1 MVYHVLELYLKQ
13 KKSYRE
19 QRMQI
24 GGMKIIL
31 GITYICLIVL
41 SILSIVSLFINSYV
55 IFISE
60 ITTFIVLLIAV
71 VINDHKNIKKSND
84 RIKAYEDFLKE
95 LKKSLNTNRIDW
107 STDNRLGYLIGE
119 CNRVIDNSDKKRKN
133 FIRCVEVIMLPIA
146 KTVIDVMQANSKVF
160 PKTDIIVGIFVVIA
174 IVLAL
179 IVVVNTIAAFIDLLL
194 KTGSITEM
202 KNLRNTLND
211 LKHYSIN

>member
-41 SILSIVSLFINSYV
+41 SVLSIVSLFINSYI

-107 STDNRLGYLIGE
+107 STDNRLDYLIGE

>member
-1 MVYHVLELYLKQ
+1 
-13 KKSYRE
+13 
-19 QRMQI
+19 MQI

-60 ITTFIVLLIAV
+60 IATFIVLLIAV

-107 STDNRLGYLIGE
+107 STDNRLDYLIGE

-174 IVLAL
+174 LVLAL

>member
-41 SILSIVSLFINSYV
+41 SVLSIVSLFINSYI

-107 STDNRLGYLIGE
+107 STDNRLDYLIGE

-174 IVLAL
+174 LVLAL

>member
-1 MVYHVLELYLKQ
+1 MVYHVLELYLNQ
-13 KKSYRE
+13 KKNYRE

-24 GGMKIIL
+24 GGMKVIL

-41 SILSIVSLFINSYV
+41 SIFSIVSLFINSYI

-60 ITTFIVLLIAV
+60 IATFAVLLVAI
-71 VINDHKNIKKSND
+71 VINDRKNIKKSSD

-95 LKKSLNTNRIDW
+95 IKNNLNTNRIDW
-107 STDNRLGYLIGE
+107 STDNRLDYLIGE
-119 CNRVIDNSDKKRKN
+119 CNHVIENSDKKRKN
-133 FIRCVEVIMLPIA
+133 IIRCVEVILLPIA
-146 KTVIDVMQANSKVF
+146 KIIIDLMLANGEVL
-160 PKTDIIVGIFVVIA
+160 PRAEIIVGIFVTIVF
-174 IVLAL
+174 VLAL
-179 IVVVNTIAAFIDLLL
+179 IVVINAIAAFIDLLL

>member
-1 MVYHVLELYLKQ
+1 M
-13 KKSYRE
+13 
-19 QRMQI
+19 
-24 GGMKIIL
+24 
-31 GITYICLIVL
+31 
-41 SILSIVSLFINSYV
+41 
-55 IFISE
+55 
-60 ITTFIVLLIAV
+60 LLIAI
-71 VINDHKNIKKSND
+71 VINDRKNIKKTND

-107 STDNRLGYLIGE
+107 STDNRLDYLIGE

-174 IVLAL
+174 LVLAL

>member
-1 MVYHVLELYLKQ
+1 MVYHVLEIYLKQ
-13 KKSYRE
+13 KKHYRE

-41 SILSIVSLFINSYV
+41 SVLSIVSLFINSYI

-107 STDNRLGYLIGE
+107 STDNRLDYLIGE

-146 KTVIDVMQANSKVF
+146 KIIIDLMLANGEVL
-160 PKTDIIVGIFVVIA
+160 PRAEIIVGIFVTIVF
-174 IVLAL
+174 VLAL
-179 IVVVNTIAAFIDLLL
+179 IVVINAIAAFIDLLL

>member
-107 STDNRLGYLIGE
+107 STDNRLDYLIGE
-119 CNRVIDNSDKKRKN
+119 CNRVIDNS
-133 FIRCVEVIMLPIA
+133 ELPR
-146 KTVIDVMQANSKVF
+146 
-160 PKTDIIVGIFVVIA
+160 P
-174 IVLAL
+174 L
-179 IVVVNTIAAFIDLLL
+179 
-194 KTGSITEM
+194 
-202 KNLRNTLND
+202 
-211 LKHYSIN
+211 

>member
-107 STDNRLGYLIGE
+107 STDNRLDYLISE

-174 IVLAL
+174 LVLAL

>member
-1 MVYHVLELYLKQ
+1 MVYHVLEIYLKQ
-13 KKSYRE
+13 KKHYRE

-41 SILSIVSLFINSYV
+41 SVLSIVSLFINSYI

-107 STDNRLGYLIGE
+107 STDNRLDYLIGE

-146 KTVIDVMQANSKVF
+146 KTVIDVIQANSKVF
-160 PKTDIIVGIFVVIA
+160 PKTDIIVGIFIVIVL
-174 IVLAL
+174 VLAL

>member
-41 SILSIVSLFINSYV
+41 SVLSIVSLFINSYI

-95 LKKSLNTNRIDW
+95 LKKSMNTNRIDW
-107 STDNRLGYLIGE
+107 STDNRLDYLIGE

-160 PKTDIIVGIFVVIA
+160 PKTDIIVGIFVAIA
-174 IVLAL
+174 LVLAL

>member
-107 STDNRLGYLIGE
+107 STDNRLDYLIGE

-174 IVLAL
+174 LVLAL
-179 IVVVNTIAAFIDLLL
+179 MVVVNTIAAFIDLLL

>member
-60 ITTFIVLLIAV
+60 IATFIVLLIAV
-71 VINDHKNIKKSND
+71 VINDRKNIKKSND

-107 STDNRLGYLIGE
+107 STDNRLDYLIGE

>member
-107 STDNRLGYLIGE
+107 STDNRLDYLIGE

>member
-41 SILSIVSLFINSYV
+41 SILSIVSLFINSYF

-60 ITTFIVLLIAV
+60 IATFIVLLIAV
-71 VINDHKNIKKSND
+71 VINDRKNIKKSND

-107 STDNRLGYLIGE
+107 STDNRLDYLIGE

>member
-41 SILSIVSLFINSYV
+41 SVLSIVSLFINSYI

-107 STDNRLGYLIGE
+107 STDNRLDYLISE

-174 IVLAL
+174 LVLAL

>member
-107 STDNRLGYLIGE
+107 STDNRLDYLIGE

-174 IVLAL
+174 LVLAL

>member
-60 ITTFIVLLIAV
+60 IATFIVLLIAV
-71 VINDHKNIKKSND
+71 VINDRKNIKKSND
-84 RIKAYEDFLKE
+84 RIKTYEDFLKE

-107 STDNRLGYLIGE
+107 STDNRLDYLIGE
-119 CNRVIDNSDKKRKN
+119 CNRGIDNSDKKRKN

>member
-71 VINDHKNIKKSND
+71 VINDHKNIK
-84 RIKAYEDFLKE
+84 AYEDFLKE

-107 STDNRLGYLIGE
+107 STDNRLDYLIGE

-179 IVVVNTIAAFIDLLL
+179 IVVVNTIAAFIDLLISAYL
-194 KTGSITEM
+194 IKY
-202 KNLRNTLND
+202 KNIL
-211 LKHYSIN
+211 

>member
-107 STDNRLGYLIGE
+107 STDNRLDYLISE
-119 CNRVIDNSDKKRKN
+119 CNRVIDISDKKRKN

-146 KTVIDVMQANSKVF
+146 KTVIDVMQSNSKVF

-174 IVLAL
+174 LVLAL

-202 KNLRNTLND
+202 KNLRNTLTD

>member
-41 SILSIVSLFINSYV
+41 SVLSIVSLFINSYV

-107 STDNRLGYLIGE
+107 STDNRLDYLIGE

-174 IVLAL
+174 LVLAL

>member
-71 VINDHKNIKKSND
+71 VINDHKNIKKSTEMLINYQ
-84 RIKAYEDFLKE
+84 ILSVDF
-95 LKKSLNTNRIDW
+95 SFFYN
-107 STDNRLGYLIGE
+107 
-119 CNRVIDNSDKKRKN
+119 
-133 FIRCVEVIMLPIA
+133 
-146 KTVIDVMQANSKVF
+146 
-160 PKTDIIVGIFVVIA
+160 
-174 IVLAL
+174 
-179 IVVVNTIAAFIDLLL
+179 IDLH
-194 KTGSITEM
+194 
-202 KNLRNTLND
+202 N
-211 LKHYSIN
+211 YYF

>member
-107 STDNRLGYLIGE
+107 STDNRLDYLISE

-146 KTVIDVMQANSKVF
+146 KTVIDVMQSNSKVF

-174 IVLAL
+174 LVLAL

-202 KNLRNTLND
+202 KNLRNTLTD

>member
-1 MVYHVLELYLKQ
+1 
-13 KKSYRE
+13 
-19 QRMQI
+19 MQI

-107 STDNRLGYLIGE
+107 STDNRLDYLIGE

-174 IVLAL
+174 LMLAL

>member
-1 MVYHVLELYLKQ
+1 MVYHVLELYLNQ
-13 KKSYRE
+13 KKNYRE
-19 QRMQI
+19 QRMHI
-24 GGMKIIL
+24 GGMKAIL

-41 SILSIVSLFINSYV
+41 SISSIVSLFINSYI

-60 ITTFIVLLIAV
+60 IATFAVLLIAI
-71 VINDHKNIKKSND
+71 VINDRKNIKKTND

-107 STDNRLGYLIGE
+107 STDNRLDYLIGE

-174 IVLAL
+174 LVLAL

-202 KNLRNTLND
+202 NNLRNTLND

>member
-60 ITTFIVLLIAV
+60 IATFIVLLIAV
-71 VINDHKNIKKSND
+71 VINDRKNIKKSND

-107 STDNRLGYLIGE
+107 STDNRLDYLIGE
-119 CNRVIDNSDKKRKN
+119 CNRVIDSSDKKRKN

>member
-60 ITTFIVLLIAV
+60 IATFIVLLIAV

-107 STDNRLGYLIGE
+107 STDNRLDYLIGE

-174 IVLAL
+174 LVLAL